1 MANTQAMTTSFKVD
15 LFNAV
20 HAFNGTGVPA
30 HTLATAD
37 VFKAA
42 LFTAAS
48 TLNATTTSYPGAIT
62 EVSGSGYTPG
72 GVTVTFG
79 TAPSSSGTTSFLTPS
94 ASITYSTVTLATSF
108 DAMLLYNDTNAGKKS
123 VAVYTFSP
131 QTVAAGTF
139 TLTMPVND
147 ATTGLLRIA

>member
-1 MANTQAMTTSFKVD
+1 MANTQCMTNSFKVD

-20 HAFNGTGVPA
+20 HAFNATGIPA

-42 LFTAAS
+42 LYTAAS
-48 TLNATTTSYPGAIT
+48 SLGTTTTSYTGAVT
-62 EVSGSGYTPG
+62 EVSGTGYTAG

-79 TAPSSSGTTSFLTPS
+79 TAPANTTTTSYLTPS
-94 ASITYSTVTLATSF
+94 ASITYTTVTLSTSF
-108 DAMLLYNDTNAGKKS
+108 DAMLLYNNTNSGKNA
-123 VAVYTFSP
+123 VAVFTFTA

-139 TLTMPVND
+139 TLTMPTND

>member
-20 HAFNGTGVPA
+20 HAFNATGIPA
-30 HTLATAD
+30 HTAATAD

-48 TLNATTTSYPGAIT
+48 TLNASTTSYTGAVT
-62 EVSGSGYTPG
+62 EVSGTGYTAG

-79 TAPSSSGTTSFLTPS
+79 TAPNSSGTTSFLTPS
-94 ASITYSTVTLATSF
+94 ASIVYSTVTLSTSF
-108 DAMLLYNDTNAGKKS
+108 DAMLLYNNTNAGKNS
-123 VAVYTFSP
+123 VAVYTFTA

-139 TLTMPVND
+139 TLTMPTND
-147 ATTGLLRIA
+147 ASTGLLRIA

>member
-20 HAFNGTGVPA
+20 HAFNATGIPA
-30 HTLATAD
+30 HTVSTAD

-42 LFTAAS
+42 LYTAAS
-48 TLNATTTSYPGAIT
+48 TLNASTTSYTGATT
-62 EVSGSGYTPG
+62 EVSGTGYSAG

-79 TAPSSSGTTSFLTPS
+79 TAPNSSGTTSFLTPS
-94 ASITYSTVTLATSF
+94 ASITYTTVTLATSF
-108 DAMLLYNDTNAGKKS
+108 DAMLLYNNTNAGKNS
-123 VAVYTFSP
+123 VAVYTFTA

-139 TLTMPVND
+139 SLTMPTND
-147 ATTGLLRIA
+147 ASTGLLRIA

>member
-20 HAFNGTGVPA
+20 HAFNATGIPA
-30 HTLATAD
+30 HTVSTAD

-48 TLNATTTSYPGAIT
+48 TLNASTTSDTGATT
-62 EVSGSGYTPG
+62 EVSGTGYSAG

-79 TAPSSSGTTSFLTPS
+79 TAPNSSGTTSFLTPS
-94 ASITYSTVTLATSF
+94 ASITYTTVTLSTSF
-108 DAMLLYNDTNAGKKS
+108 DAMLLYNDTNAGKNS
-123 VAVYTFSP
+123 VAVYTFAS

-139 TLTMPVND
+139 SLTMPTND
-147 ATTGLLRIA
+147 ASTGLLRIA

>member
-30 HTLATAD
+30 HTATVAD
-37 VFKAA
+37 SFKAA

-48 TLNATTTSYPGAIT
+48 TLNASTTSYTGAVT
-62 EVSGSGYTPG
+62 EVSGSGYTAG
-72 GVTVTFG
+72 GVAVTFG
-79 TAPSSSGTTSFLTPS
+79 TAPSSTGTTSFITPS
-94 ASITYSTVTLATSF
+94 ASIVYTSVTLSTSF
-108 DAMLLYNDTNAGKKS
+108 DAMLLYNDTNSGKKS
-123 VAVYTFSP
+123 VAVYTFTA

-139 TLTMPVND
+139 TLTMPTND
-147 ATTGLLRIA
+147 AITGLLRIA